1 MEQKK
6 KYRYIFLG
14 IAGCIVLYWA
24 LNQTSQLMGYVRAFF
39 GMLSP
44 FVAGAA
50 LAFVLNVPMRAMER
64 WLKGIRKSGLRRTLA
79 LLLTFIAMG
88 LVITGVIL
96 LLIPQIDKTI
106 VSLKESLPAF
116 FNRAIETANNY
127 LNNNTELK
135 HWVEENT
142 SLYDMDWGALL
153 QKAMDM
159 LNIDISAI
167 LERATTAVVG
177 LGTGLFNAV
186 MSIVFCIYALF
197 RKETLARQGR
207 RLLYSAFPEKVCDET
222 IRILRMTNSAF
233 SNFISGQCLEALILG
248 AMFAVTMPIFGM
260 PYMPLISVII
270 AITALVP
277 IVGAFAGC
285 AVGAVF
291 ILVVSPVQAFWFIVL
306 FLVLQQIEGNLIY
319 PKVVG
324 SSIGLPGMWVLVAVA
339 VGGDLMGV
347 AGMLIMIPLASVLYT
362 LLREFTDRRLQVR
375 NIDPEKLR
383 DQPPVLKSGFKAKRE
398 QKKIRKQKKAAEKQ
412 NAENKDA

>member
-1 MEQKK
+1 MDQKK

-14 IAGCIVLYWA
+14 IAGCILLYWA
-24 LNQTSQLMGYVRAFF
+24 LNQTSQLMGYVKAFF
-39 GMLSP
+39 SMLSP
-44 FVAGAA
+44 FTTGAA

-64 WLKGIRKSGLRRTLA
+64 WMKGIKKPGLRRTLA
-79 LLLTFIAMG
+79 LLLTFAAMG

-106 VSLKESLPAF
+106 VSLKESIPAF
-116 FNRAIETANNY
+116 YARAKETVNNI
-127 LNNNTELK
+127 LNNNPDLK
-135 HWVEENT
+135 LWVTENT
-142 SLYDMDWGALL
+142 SLYKRDWGALL
-153 QKAMDM
+153 QQAMDM
-159 LNIDISAI
+159 LNIDVSGI

-186 MSIVFCIYALF
+186 MSIVFCIYALY
-197 RKETLARQGR
+197 RKEVLARQGR
-207 RLLYSAFPEKVCDET
+207 RLLYAILPETASDET

-233 SNFISGQCLEALILG
+233 SNFISGQFLEALILG
-248 AMFAVTMPIFGM
+248 VMFAVTMPIFKM

-277 IVGAFAGC
+277 IVGAFVGC

-347 AGMLIMIPLASVLYT
+347 AGMLVMIPLASVLYT
-362 LLREFTDRRLQVR
+362 LLREFTERRLPAR
-375 NIDPEKLR
+375 NIAPEKLK
-383 DQPPVLKSGFKAKRE
+383 DQPPILKSGFKVKRE
-398 QKKIRKQKKAAEKQ
+398 QKKNKKQKKTEEKQ
-412 NAENKDA
+412 NEDA